1 MGNLNNSNERPTPR
15 RQVINRYS
23 YRMLQLHELA
33 SYVQKHG
40 LSAAARHYGL
50 GYSVVRRRIQAL
62 QLPLP
67 IGRRVNPAL
76 AARNAHIRIARMTGL
91 TLGQVGIPYNLG
103 RERVRQ
109 ILKATGGDPIKE
121 ASKAGVKVGESSS
134 SSLRRKVR

>member
-1 MGNLNNSNERPTPR
+1 
-15 RQVINRYS
+15 
-23 YRMLQLHELA
+23 
-33 SYVQKHG
+33 
-40 LSAAARHYGL
+40 
-50 GYSVVRRRIQAL
+50 
-62 QLPLP
+62 
-67 IGRRVNPAL
+67 
-76 AARNAHIRIARMTGL
+76 MTGL